1 MSLQVG
7 IVGLPNVGKSTL
19 FNAVSAAGA
28 EAANYPFATIEP
40 NVGVVPVP
48 DQRLDTLARLAD
60 SRRVIPTSV
69 EFRDIAGLVRG
80 ASRGEGL
87 GNQFLSHIRE
97 VDAIVHV
104 VRCFVDDD
112 VVHIEGSV
120 DPARDIE
127 TVETELLLAD
137 LATVEKR
144 ADRMVRAARS
154 GDRAAQQA
162 AELVQRLQR
171 HLAEGSPARTF
182 GPAGGTDV
190 EERALAHELGL
201 LTEKPVLYVA
211 NVGEAEVAALSA
223 GSDAGPAGANVEVVR
238 EIAAKQGA
246 EVVVI
251 SAEAEAQIAELEP
264 EERADFLAALGL
276 GRSGLDML
284 VTAAYR
290 MLGLI
295 TFFTAGPKESRAWTV
310 RQGTTA
316 PRAAREI
323 HSDIERGF
331 IRAEVID
338 YADYAALGSEQAVRD
353 AGRLR
358 VEGRDYVIRD
368 GDVVHFRF
376 NV

>member
-1 MSLQVG
+1 MSVQVG

-40 NVGVVPVP
+40 NVGVVAVP
-48 DQRLDTLARLAD
+48 DERLDVLARLAA
-60 SRRVIPTSV
+60 SRKVIPTSLELV
-69 EFRDIAGLVRG
+69 DIAGLVRG
-80 ASRGEGL
+80 ASKGEGL

-104 VRCFVDDD
+104 VRCFDDDD
-112 VVHIEGSV
+112 VVHVDGSV

-127 TVETELLLAD
+127 VIETELLLKD
-137 LATVEKR
+137 LETVEKR
-144 ADRMVRAARS
+144 ADRAARTARS
-154 GDRAAQQA
+154 GDRAAA
-162 AELVQRLQR
+162 REAEVVARLR
-171 HLAEGSPARTF
+171 THLGEGEPARTF
-182 GPAGGTDV
+182 PAAP
-190 EERALAHELGL
+190 EERAAYRDLGL
-201 LTEKPVLYVA
+201 LTEKPVLYAA
-211 NVGEAEVAALSA
+211 NVGEDRVAGLAA
-223 GSDAGPAGANVEVVR
+223 GTETDPHVETVR
-238 EIAAKQGA
+238 RIAAAQGA

-251 SAEAEAQIAELEP
+251 CAEAEAQIAELDP
-264 EERADFLAALGL
+264 AERTEFLSDLGL
-276 GRSGLDML
+276 ERSGLDAL
-284 VTAAYR
+284 VSAAYR
-290 MLGLI
+290 LLGLV

-310 RQGTTA
+310 PAGTPA

-331 IRAEVID
+331 IRAEVISFED
-338 YADYAALGSEQAVRD
+338 WAAHGSEQAVRD

-358 VEGRDYVIRD
+358 VEGKDYVIAD